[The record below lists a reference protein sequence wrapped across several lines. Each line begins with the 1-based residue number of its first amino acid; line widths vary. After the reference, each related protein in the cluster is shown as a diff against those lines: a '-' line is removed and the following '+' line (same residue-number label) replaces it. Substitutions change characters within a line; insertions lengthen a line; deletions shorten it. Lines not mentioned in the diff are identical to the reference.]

1 MKGWLILLLMLFA
14 NAAFAEQAA
23 PAQPATDAPRMLVR
37 VHQEPAGPLV
47 EGETARIVVD
57 MLTPDFFTDA
67 PVLPVPHV
75 EGVYLALSDETPGH
89 IVDTV
94 DGATW
99 SGVSRTYLVTPL
111 ISGAVEIPA
120 FDVVAH
126 IGAQATTVT
135 TKTTPVTLDVQPLVL
150 PAGVT
155 EALIASSVKITQ
167 TILPQDSGLHVG
179 DSVTRRVEISAEGAP
194 AMMLPPVTF
203 APVRGLG
210 LYPTPG
216 VTRDVV
222 GNQGGF
228 VGGSRVD
235 AASYVIQKRGSYTLP
250 PLAVRWLDTRTH
262 TWRTSDV
269 PAVHFHAWWG
279 APARPRFALPG
290 QGVMPR
296 LIGFFSSDLGIAILL
311 LAVLGWLAWY
321 FRGRLEQW
329 ARRYKAWRYRR
340 RHSEAVAFAAL
351 HRQRHTSSARA
362 LHTAADAWARRSAQ
376 DGAPATVEGWCQRYG
391 DAALQAQWS
400 ALDASLYGQAGASW
414 SAGALVD
421 GLAAARKRWKRERR
435 DRRHGTLLPPLNPA

>member
-1 MKGWLILLLMLFA
+1 MKTWLACAWLLLACTAWADEPL
-14 NAAFAEQAA
+14 
-23 PAQPATDAPRMLVR
+23 PPAPRMQVR
-37 VHQEPAGPLV
+37 VHQEPAGALV

-89 IVDTV
+89 VVDSI

-111 ISGAVEIPA
+111 ISGKVEIPS
-120 FDVVAH
+120 FDVTAH
-126 IGAQATTVT
+126 IGPQSTAVTVPT
-135 TKTTPVTLDVQPLVL
+135 APLTLSVQPLVL

-167 TILPQDSGLHVG
+167 TVLPEDSGLHVG
-179 DSVTRRVEISAEGAP
+179 DSVTRRVEIVAEGAP

-210 LYPTPG
+210 LYASPPA
-216 VTRDVV
+216 TRDVI

-235 AASYVIQKRGSYTLP
+235 SASYVIQKRGRYTLP
-250 PLAVRWLDTRTH
+250 PITVRWLDSRTH
-262 TWRTSDV
+262 TWQVSEV
-269 PAVHFHAWWG
+269 PAVQFHAWWG
-279 APARPRFALPG
+279 SPARPRFALPG

-296 LIGFFSSDLGIAILL
+296 LIGFFTSDLGILLILL
-311 LAVLGWLAWY
+311 VATGWAVST
-321 FRGRLEQW
+321 FRGRLQRRLEQF
-329 ARRYKAWRYRR
+329 KAWRYRR
-340 RHSEAVAFAAL
+340 RHSETAAFAAL
-351 HRQRHTSSARA
+351 RRQRHATSAAR

-376 DGAPATVEGWCQRYG
+376 EGAPASVEAWCQRYG
-391 DAALQAQWS
+391 DASLKAQWT
-400 ALDASLYGQAGASW
+400 ALDGSLYGTATGTW
-414 SAGALVD
+414 SAQALVD
-421 GLAAARKRWKRERR
+421 GLAVARKRWRHERR
-435 DRRHGTLLPPLNPA
+435 QRRRGIVLPPLNPA